1 MTSLVRLYALVFF
14 ICLSFSQVLYSNI
27 EEYFRYS
34 VLPDASNYGNTG
46 LLETPSARF
55 MEEASLR
62 LNFSSSFPNEY
73 TSLTASPFSW
83 FEATYRYAEIKNQKY
98 GPAGYSGNQSLKD
111 KGFDIKFR
119 LREESYYLPAL
130 ALGLRDIAGS
140 GELASEYFVASKRY
154 NNLDMTL
161 GFGWGKLGTSNSIG
175 NPLEVIDER
184 FLDRDN
190 ETSGRGGEFSYT
202 SWFSGRTSVI
212 GGLEYYLQKYGL
224 KFTLEYDTSNPDSY
238 GFVPKV
244 ESRFNFGLSYH
255 LSNSLNVSAAFER
268 GDQFRVSFNLKGNF
282 LKDTIKKPAPK
293 NVVRLSQDQL
303 KKVKKNNQIF
313 YSSLNKSLR
322 DESIYIQAATLN
334 EKEVDV
340 AIASSKYYSLTRPAG
355 RAARIT
361 SALSPETVEKINIH
375 SMNGD
380 IEVAVISLNRREFD
394 AAANKSGSLS
404 ELLNKSEMFSDNS
417 NPIYKTADFQPTVYF
432 PEFEW
437 SMSPG
442 LNHQIGGPE
451 GFYLGQLFW
460 RTDTSLKFR
469 RNLTLYTTLG
479 INIYDTFRDLN
490 NPSQSTIPH
499 VRSDIQ
505 YYLEEGRNNIERM
518 QLQYMASPWKDVF
531 IRADLGLLETM
542 FAGVGGEV
550 LYRPFN
556 RRVAFG
562 VSAHRVRQRD
572 YNQRFSLRDYETTT
586 GHASIYF
593 DLPSGIQ
600 PKIVVGKYLAGDKG
614 VTLDIARRFDTGFT
628 LGIFASK
635 TTLSAE
641 EFGEGSF
648 DKGFYLSIPTKLFYG
663 DYSSGMISFGLH
675 PLTKDGAALL
685 RQHNPLFGILG
696 DTNRASISRD
706 WLYLID

>member
-1 MTSLVRLYALVFF
+1 VTSLVRLYALVFF

-460 RTDTSLKFR
+460 MTDTSLKFR